1 MCPKPIVHDPVIM
14 RLQAE
19 KYEMEV
25 RNGHLLA
32 HSIPYVTAQKEVKLG
47 ILITDLNGNIG
58 TLGRPADHQV
68 WFVGEYPC
76 KHTGVPIEAIRHTS
90 GSFKLFDGLEAQHRF
105 SNKPAEGFLDY
116 YSKMKSYITIIS
128 SEAAALDPDATPCTG
143 NIIMPAE
150 ENSVFRYWDSA
161 SSRANILAV
170 SEKLAMEKVAI
181 IGLGGTGS
189 YVFDLIAKTPIREIH
204 LFDGDVFEQHNA
216 FRSPGAASITTLEN
230 NPSKVDYFTN
240 VYDSMRT
247 GIVPHNGF
255 VTDENVGDLA
265 GFGFVFLCVDSG
277 LARKIISGYL
287 RSQGIPFID
296 VGMDLMLIPED
307 MKLFGTCRATYCSAT
322 KSDHFDKHAPQG
334 PDSND
339 DLYRT
344 NIQVADLNALNATL
358 AVIKWKQC
366 CEFYADHYDVH
377 HTTFSIDSHS
387 LTRDEVKGVTSN
399 L

>member
-1 MCPKPIVHDPVIM
+1 MYPRPIVHDPDMM

-25 RNGHLLA
+25 RNGHLLI
-32 HSIPYVTAQKEVKLG
+32 HSIPYVTSQKEVKRG

-58 TLGRPADHQV
+58 ALGRPKDHQV
-68 WFVGEYPC
+68 WFVGEFPC

-90 GSFKLFDGLEAQHRF
+90 GPFKLIDGLEAQYRF
-105 SNKPAEGFLDY
+105 SNKPAEGFSDY
-116 YSKMKSYITIIS
+116 HSKMKSYITIIS

-150 ENSVFRYWDSA
+150 EDSVFRYWDSA

-189 YVFDLIAKTPIREIH
+189 YVLDLVAKTPIREIH

-216 FRSPGAASITTLEN
+216 FRSPGAASIDILKN
-230 NPSKVDYFTN
+230 VPFKVDYYAHI
-240 VYDSMRT
+240 YDAMRI
-247 GIVPHNGF
+247 GIVPHNEF
-255 VTDENVGDLA
+255 VTEENVGNLVS
-265 GFGFVFLCVDSG
+265 FGFVFLCVDSG
-277 LARKIISGYL
+277 SARKTISGYL
-287 RSQGIPFID
+287 RSQGIPFVD
-296 VGMDLMLIPED
+296 VGMDLMLIPEEA
-307 MKLFGTCRATYCSAT
+307 KLFGTCRVTFCSAT

-334 PDSND
+334 PDADD

-366 CEFYADHYDVH
+366 CRFYADHYGVH

-387 LTRDEVKGVTSN
+387 LTRDEIRGVTKN
-399 L
+399 Q